1 MPEFLKSTPARV
13 LAILLV
19 AQAVLFY
26 SLSHGEAVPLARP
39 LAQFPTQVGGWQMT
53 QEGVIEQDVKDAL
66 KADDYLMR
74 DYQIPN
80 SPAQANLY
88 VAFFKTQRTG
98 QTPHSPKNCLPGSG
112 WQPSSS
118 TIVSVAIPGQAE
130 PIRVN
135 QYIVS
140 KGTYK
145 DVVMYWYQSHGRAVA
160 SEYSAKLYVIADALR
175 YNRTDTALV
184 RVVVPIEG
192 SQETAVR
199 QATDFVQALFVPL
212 KQLLPS

>member
-1 MPEFLKSTPARV
+1 
-13 LAILLV
+13 
-19 AQAVLFY
+19 
-26 SLSHGEAVPLARP
+26 
-39 LAQFPTQVGGWQMT
+39 
-53 QEGVIEQDVKDAL
+53 
-66 KADDYLMR
+66 MR
-74 DYQIPN
+74 DYQSPN
-80 SPAQANLY
+80 SAAQANLY

-118 TIVSVAIPGQAE
+118 TIVSVPIPGQAD

-160 SEYSAKLYVIADALR
+160 SEYSAKFYVIADALR

-184 RVVVPIEG
+184 RVVVPITG
-192 SQETAVR
+192 SQDSAVR
-199 QATDFVQALFVPL
+199 EATDFVQALFVPL